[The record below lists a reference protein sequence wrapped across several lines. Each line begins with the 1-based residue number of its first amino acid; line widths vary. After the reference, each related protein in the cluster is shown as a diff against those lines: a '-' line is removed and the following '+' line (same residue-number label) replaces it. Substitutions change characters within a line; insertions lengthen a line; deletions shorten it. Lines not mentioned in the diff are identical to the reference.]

1 MSRLT
6 VYPDKAPDAPR
17 LRTEDPVAMASAL
30 RAVGVRF
37 ERWQLPVALSPEDA
51 PETILAA
58 YKPHLDAL
66 MGEQGA
72 GSADVIKM
80 NGVTETYPAMRRKFI
95 DEHTHTEDEIRFF
108 VHGGG
113 NFILHL
119 NSEVYDVRCE
129 AGDLISV
136 PAGTKH
142 WYDGGEMPFCTVLR
156 VFTDTSGWT
165 PHYTGDKIS
174 ELFPA
179 A

>member
-6 VYPDKAPDAPR
+6 VYPEDAPGAPR
-17 LRTEDPVAMASAL
+17 LRTEDPVAVASAL

-37 ERWQLPVALSPEDA
+37 ERWQLPVALSPDDA

-58 YKPHLDAL
+58 YRPHLDAL

-80 NGVTETYPAMRRKFI
+80 NGATETYPALRRKFI

-113 NFILHL
+113 NFVLHL
-119 NSEVYDVRCE
+119 NGEVFDVRCE

-136 PAGTKH
+136 PAGIKH

-156 VFTDTSGWT
+156 VFTDTAGWT